1 MKDIVK
7 FIKESVSVY
16 RLNKVV
22 AKYLVQPSELI
33 FQAPET
39 YSESDIQIYI
49 GDKYL
54 NEMPSY
60 TEYAYNFFGINA
72 DNIIDAHFEYDT
84 FSHVDV
90 EPKDY
95 IKWDSKYDLKVYKD
109 IKLEYFKLSNIKY
122 IIEFDRFDMENVT
135 DDDVKD
141 KLIDI
146 FKSPESNN
154 ANKWPL
160 EIKFNEDSLEF
171 IK

>member
-1 MKDIVK
+1 MIDIVN
-7 FIKESVSVY
+7 FIKESIDVY

-22 AKYLVQPSELI
+22 AEYLVQPEELI

-49 GDKYL
+49 EDKYL

-60 TEYAYNFFGINA
+60 TEYADKFFGKNA
-72 DNIIDAHFEYDT
+72 DSIIDVHFEYDS

-95 IKWDSKYDLKVYKD
+95 IEWDAKYDSKVSKD
-109 IKLEYFKLSNIKY
+109 AKLEYFKIDNIKY
-122 IIEFDRFDMENVT
+122 IIEFDRFDMEGVT

-146 FKSPESNN
+146 LKAAESND

-160 EIKFNEDSLEF
+160 EITFNEDTLEF
-171 IK
+171 RK

>member
-16 RLNKVV
+16 RLNKVI

-95 IKWDSKYDLKVYKD
+95 IKWDSRYDLKVYKD

-122 IIEFDRFDMENVT
+122 IIEFDRFDILNGSKDNVENVL
-135 DDDVKD
+135 KE
-141 KLIDI
+141 I
-146 FKSPESNN
+146 FMATVSNDN
-154 ANKWPL
+154 NKYPI
-160 EIKFNEDSLEF
+160 EISLDPKNIEYH
-171 IK
+171 K

>member
-1 MKDIVK
+1 MKDLVK
-7 FIKESVSVY
+7 FIKESVNVY
-16 RLNKVV
+16 RLNKVI
-22 AKYLVQPSELI
+22 AEYLVQPEELI

-49 GDKYL
+49 EDKYL

-60 TEYAYNFFGINA
+60 TEYADKFFGANA
-72 DNIIDAHFEYDT
+72 DNIIDVHFEYDS

-95 IKWDSKYDLKVYKD
+95 IEWDSKYDSKISKD
-109 IKLEYFKLSNIKY
+109 AKLEYFKLSNIKY

-146 FKSPESNN
+146 FKTSESND

-160 EIKFNEDSLEF
+160 EIIFNEDTLEF
-171 IK
+171 RK

>member
-16 RLNKVV
+16 RLNKVI

-72 DNIIDAHFEYDT
+72 DNII
-84 FSHVDV
+84 
-90 EPKDY
+90 
-95 IKWDSKYDLKVYKD
+95 
-109 IKLEYFKLSNIKY
+109 LS
-122 IIEFDRFDMENVT
+122 
-135 DDDVKD
+135 
-141 KLIDI
+141 LIHI
-146 FKSPESNN
+146 
-154 ANKWPL
+154 
-160 EIKFNEDSLEF
+160 
-171 IK
+171 

>member
-7 FIKESVSVY
+7 FIKESVNVY
-16 RLNKVV
+16 RLNKVI
-22 AKYLVQPSELI
+22 AEYLVQPEELI

-49 GDKYL
+49 EDKYL

-60 TEYAYNFFGINA
+60 TEYADKFFGTNA
-72 DNIIDAHFEYDT
+72 DNIIDAHFEYDS

-95 IKWDSKYDLKVYKD
+95 IEWDSKYDSKISKD
-109 IKLEYFKLSNIKY
+109 VKLDYFKLSNIKY
-122 IIEFDRFDMENVT
+122 IIEFDRFDMDNVT

-146 FKSPESNN
+146 FKSSESNN
-154 ANKWPL
+154 ANNWPL
-160 EIKFNEDSLEF
+160 EIIFNEDSLEF
-171 IK
+171 RK

>member
-1 MKDIVK
+1 M
-7 FIKESVSVY
+7 
-16 RLNKVV
+16 
-22 AKYLVQPSELI
+22 
-33 FQAPET
+33 
-39 YSESDIQIYI
+39 
-49 GDKYL
+49 
-54 NEMPSY
+54 
-60 TEYAYNFFGINA
+60 
-72 DNIIDAHFEYDT
+72 
-84 FSHVDV
+84 
-90 EPKDY
+90 
-95 IKWDSKYDLKVYKD
+95 KVYKD

-146 FKSPESNN
+146 FKSSESNN